1 MKPGDFCQWLSGVL
15 DTIKI
20 NDDGSNLGVS
30 RMVEMLDQKLKTV
43 EFVPKPFASDL
54 VLSPVGEW
62 RPAFETIPVR
72 KDSPPAPS
80 PDYSSDRP
88 GDLGHE

>member
-1 MKPGDFCQWLSGVL
+1 MNPSDFCRWLCGVL

-43 EFVPKPFASDL
+43 EFTPKLFTWGP

-72 KDSPPAPS
+72 KDSPPAPPPEYT
-80 PDYSSDRP
+80 PDRSK
-88 GDLGHE
+88 DLGHE